1 MHYGFAQSWAS
12 KRPSMCRA
20 GKVIMVAMC
29 VALAAV
35 LAFPTGSV
43 AQARTVKLS
52 VFNFGASNIDAS
64 SYATMVTN
72 YLISS
77 FRGNPAL
84 SVLDRKELEYFL
96 FLNDLQQNDATENVI
111 HIGSRLALDFVVA
124 GTVGKTGSA
133 ITVRCKLF
141 SVSQKRVLQSFLIRA
156 YGDAELMT
164 ETYKLG
170 EQIAKLLSKE
180 AESRKD
186 ESAGLPSPPVNVE
199 ARPGNMSVYL
209 RWEDPPGESPAG
221 YKVYRGLSE
230 SGPFVQIAQLPRR
243 EYLDQGLEKKTTY
256 YYRLKSFD
264 GSGIQSS
271 ESPVVKVE
279 TVPTP
284 LAPIILKAEGHVKSV
299 ILTWCVNP
307 RKSDDPLPLKGFKV
321 YRAESADGPYT
332 DTHKVTLEEIG
343 ITSPDNVSAEV
354 KIAVKCPVDGKEYFF
369 KLTAYNENNLESNF
383 SEPVRASSIPGVQK
397 ISAQG
402 GLIREVRLS
411 WVAVDSPFVK
421 GYWIYRSVGDEVD
434 FVRLRKVEVSY
445 STGTINYSDV
455 EGLADE
461 TRYNYRVTA
470 FEYPQTETDPSP
482 VVSAV
487 TKGKPPVPRDVKA
500 ISGLARRVQVVWTP
514 NTEDDVEGYKLYRSK
529 TKDGRFEF
537 VKKVPGRN
545 SQGVVDEGGLFG
557 KLEDQAEYH
566 YILRTYNKVDVESD
580 DSAVVSA
587 MTKAKPQKPTGLKWE
602 TQGKKVILTWS
613 KNPEPEIVTYR
624 VYEIMSSGIKEIG
637 RVKDTRFSVDAP
649 GSGTSKRYVVT
660 AVDKDDIES
669 EHSDEVTVEK

>member
-1 MHYGFAQSWAS
+1 
-12 KRPSMCRA
+12 MCIA
-20 GKVIMVAMC
+20 V
-29 VALAAV
+29 AAV
-35 LAFPTGSV
+35 FAFPTGAV
-43 AQARTVKLS
+43 AQVRTVKLS
-52 VFNFGASNIDAS
+52 VFNFGALNIDAS
-64 SYATMVTN
+64 SYSTMVTN

-84 SVLDRKELEYFL
+84 SVLDRKELESFL

-124 GTVGKTGSA
+124 GTVEKTGSA
-133 ITVRCKLF
+133 ITVRCNLF

-156 YGDAELMT
+156 YGDAELMS
-164 ETYKLG
+164 ETFKLG

-180 AESRKD
+180 AENRKG
-186 ESAGLPSPPVNVE
+186 ESSGLPSPPVNIE

-209 RWEDPPGESPAG
+209 RWEDTPGERPAG
-221 YKVYRGLSE
+221 YKVYRSLSE
-230 SGPFVQIAQLPRR
+230 SGPFVQIAQIPQR

-256 YYRLKSFD
+256 YYRLKSFYH
-264 GSGIQSS
+264 SGVQSS

-299 ILTWCVNP
+299 ALTWCVNP
-307 RKSDDPLPLKGFKV
+307 RKSDDPSSLKGFKV

-332 DTHKVTLEEIG
+332 DTHRVTLEDIG

-354 KIAVKCPVDGKEYFF
+354 KLAVKCPVDGKEYFF
-369 KLTAYNENNLESNF
+369 KVTAYNENNIESNF
-383 SEPVRASSIPGVQK
+383 SEPVRASSSPGVQK

-411 WVAVDSPFVK
+411 WVAVDAPFVK

-434 FVRLRKVEVSY
+434 FVRLRKVEVPY
-445 STGTINYSDV
+445 STGTISYSDV
-455 EGLADE
+455 EGLADD

-470 FEYPQTETDPSP
+470 FEDSQTETDPSP

-487 TKGKPPVPRDVKA
+487 TKGKPPVPRDVKV

-537 VKKVPGRN
+537 VKKIPGRY
-545 SQGVVDEGGLFG
+545 SQGVVDDGGLFG
-557 KLEDQAEYH
+557 KLEDQVEYN

-580 DSAVVSA
+580 DSPVVSA

-602 TQGKKVILTWS
+602 TQGKKVIITWS
-613 KNPEPEIVTYR
+613 KSPEPDIVMYR
-624 VYEIMSSGIKEIG
+624 VYEKMPSGVKEIG
-637 RVKDTRFSVDAP
+637 RVKDTGFSVDVP
-649 GSGTSKRYVVT
+649 SNGTSKRYVVT

-669 EHSDEVTVEK
+669 EQSDEVTVEK